1 MDQTGQL
8 INAADR
14 PEWSELID
22 LAGARLGGKALAC
35 SDDFFAEMDNLLKPE
50 PAVFIPGKFTTRG
63 KWMDG
68 WESRRKRVPGHDWC
82 IIQLGRPGAITGVN
96 IDTAHFNGNQPEFCT
111 VEGTEL
117 PTPKGAGKPTASIAQ
132 RALAKAHWQEII
144 PRTPMRPSSEHFI
157 RASSH
162 ALGKRFTHI
171 RLNVFP
177 DGGVARLRVH
187 GSVIADW
194 ASLAKSKK
202 PIDLACAANGGL
214 VVAANNMHFGSRHNL
229 IMPDRAK
236 NMGDGWETRRK
247 RNLTW
252 IDGQPVEHDWAIVRL
267 GHRGAISKI
276 EVDTNHFKGNFPE
289 SCLIEVCDAASHDPR
304 AFDPES
310 AVWTPLLART
320 KLKASHRHTYS
331 KELHRA
337 ALNQPCTHARLSI
350 FPDGGISRLRI
361 WGRPTL

>member
-1 MDQTGQL
+1 MDQAGQL
-8 INAADR
+8 TNAADR
-14 PEWSELID
+14 PEWTDLID

-35 SDDFFAEMDNLLKPE
+35 TDDFFAGMDNLLKPE
-50 PAVFIPGKFTTRG
+50 RAVFIPGKFTTRG

-68 WESRRKRVPGHDWC
+68 WESRRKRTPGHDWC
-82 IIQLGRPGAITGVN
+82 IIQLGQPGTIHGVN
-96 IDTAHFNGNQPEFCT
+96 IDTAHFNGNQPEFCS
-111 VEGTEL
+111 VEGAEIRASNAA
-117 PTPKGAGKPTASIAQ
+117 KGSKSAGSK
-132 RALAKAHWQEII
+132 RDLAKAHWTEII

-157 RASSH
+157 RASESV
-162 ALGKRFTHI
+162 LGKRFTHI
-171 RLNVFP
+171 RLNMLP

-194 ASLAKSKK
+194 AALAKSKV

-267 GHRGAISKI
+267 GHRGIISKL

-289 SCLIEVCDAASHDPR
+289 SCLIEVCDAGSRDPR

-310 AVWTPLLART
+310 AIWTPLLPRT
-320 KLKASHRHTYS
+320 KLKASHRHTYT
-331 KELHRA
+331 KELRPA
-337 ALNQPCTHARLSI
+337 ALKQSCTHARLSI
-350 FPDGGISRLRI
+350 FPDGGVSRLRI